1 MTERS
6 AAPQGNEGPQPYAG
20 FRAGPACPPPPAHP
34 PAYPPPAPPPHSYP
48 LPADPPAHP
57 PSAAAGHGRRR
68 RAGRPV
74 ALVAAAAL
82 AAAALGGGAGAL
94 AHHLVGGAAA
104 DAPAPVTGTALA
116 GPGTGTVAGVARD
129 VSPSVVEIDAATGSG
144 RSTGSGVVISA
155 DGEVVTNHHVV
166 SGASEVRVRLADGA
180 AYTAD
185 VVGGDP
191 GTDLA
196 LLRLRGAKGL
206 KAAVLGD
213 SSRVR
218 VGDQVV
224 AIGSPGGLTGTVTSG
239 IVSALD
245 REVRVGGSGG
255 PGGRGGAYGGT
266 ETPGTADGTAGGTT
280 DGTTDGTAGG
290 TADKAAYKAIQTDA
304 SLNPGNSGGALTDMR
319 GEVIGINSALYA
331 PSGATGPAAGSV
343 GLGFAIP
350 VNTLKARLDALRG
363 A

>member
-6 AAPQGNEGPQPYAG
+6 AAPQGNEGPRPYAG
-20 FRAGPACPPPPAHP
+20 FRTGPVCPPPPA
-34 PAYPPPAPPPHSYP
+34 YPPSAPPPFP
-48 LPADPPAHP
+48 
-57 PSAAAGHGRRR
+57 AAGHGRRR

-94 AHHLVGGAAA
+94 AQNLVGGAAA
-104 DAPAPVTGTALA
+104 DAPAQVTGTAL
-116 GPGTGTVAGVARD
+116 GRSGTGTVAGVARD
-129 VSPSVVEIDAATGSG
+129 VSPAIVEIEAATGSG
-144 RSTGSGVVISA
+144 RSTGSGVVLSA

-166 SGASEVRVRLADGA
+166 SGASQVRVRLADGT

-206 KAAVLGD
+206 EAAVLGD

-255 PGGRGGAYGGT
+255 RGGPYDGAD
-266 ETPGTADGTAGGTT
+266 TPR
-280 DGTTDGTAGG
+280 TTDGTAYGTTDG

-304 SLNPGNSGGALTDMR
+304 SLNPGNSGGALVDMR

>member
-20 FRAGPACPPPPAHP
+20 FRTGPVCPPPPA
-34 PAYPPPAPPPHSYP
+34 YPQS
-48 LPADPPAHP
+48 
-57 PSAAAGHGRRR
+57 AAGHGRRR
-68 RAGRPV
+68 RAGRTV
-74 ALVAAAAL
+74 GLIAAAAL

-94 AHHLVGGAAA
+94 AQNLVGGATAA
-104 DAPAPVTGTALA
+104 APAQVAGTALA
-116 GPGTGTVAGVARD
+116 RSGTGTVAGVARD
-129 VSPSVVEIDAATGSG
+129 VSPSIVEIEAATGSG

-166 SGASEVRVRLADGA
+166 SGASEVRVRLADGT

-185 VVGGDP
+185 VVGGDA

-245 REVRVGGSGG
+245 REVRVGGDGG
-255 PGGRGGAYGGT
+255 PESRGGPYDSTDAPRTTGGT
-266 ETPGTADGTAGGTT
+266 TYGTTGGTT
-280 DGTTDGTAGG
+280 D
-290 TADKAAYKAIQTDA
+290 KATYKAIQTDA

-319 GEVIGINSALYA
+319 GEVIGINSAMYA

>member
-20 FRAGPACPPPPAHP
+20 FRTGPVCPPP
-34 PAYPPPAPPPHSYP
+34 PAYPPPA
-48 LPADPPAHP
+48 
-57 PSAAAGHGRRR
+57 AGHGRRR
-68 RAGRPV
+68 GAGRPV
-74 ALVAAAAL
+74 GLIAAAAL

-94 AHHLVGGAAA
+94 AQNLVGGATAA
-104 DAPAPVTGTALA
+104 VPAQVTGTALA
-116 GPGTGTVAGVARD
+116 RSGTGTVAGVARA
-129 VSPSVVEIDAATGSG
+129 VSPSVVEIEAATGSG

-166 SGASEVRVRLADGA
+166 SGASEVRVRLTDGA

-245 REVRVGGSGG
+245 REVKAGGDGRPGSQGG
-255 PGGRGGAYGGT
+255 PY
-266 ETPGTADGTAGGTT
+266 DGTDAPRTTYGTT
-280 DGTTDGTAGG
+280 D
-290 TADKAAYKAIQTDA
+290 KATYKAIQTDA
-304 SLNPGNSGGALTDMR
+304 SLNPGNSGGALIDMR
-319 GEVIGINSALYA
+319 GEVIGINSAMYA

-350 VNTLKARLDALRG
+350 VNTLKAGLDALRG